1 MRRVALVLV
10 LAALSLP
17 LWSQEVAVFVD
28 HRSLIVLSHR
38 VDGDWTYFK
47 IGNGEMA
54 VPSNTVLK
62 IAHEGVAMP
71 SPQAFSP
78 AVSPSPGQGGPGWR
92 AEQPVSRP
100 QMAPP
105 QRPPAPAF
113 DEPEPEDEPEADA
126 DEPDEEEKPEE
137 KPPLAPQNPNMPNL
151 PFRPGMPP
159 TLAPGTM
166 PTMPPGT
173 HPGTTTTNTTKAPFT
188 TTSEDP

>member
-54 VPSNTVLK
+54 VLSKTVLK
-62 IAHEGVAMP
+62 IAKEAVAVP

-113 DEPEPEDEPEADA
+113 DETDSDDESGTDA
-126 DEPDEEEKPEE
+126 DEPDDEQPDEKPA
-137 KPPLAPQNPNMPNL
+137 PPPQNPNMPNL
-151 PFRPGMPP
+151 PYRPGMPP
-159 TLAPGTM
+159 TMIPGSM
-166 PTMPPGT
+166 PTMPPGMQ
-173 HPGTTTTNTTKAPFT
+173 PGVTTTNSARGPFT
-188 TTSEDP
+188 TPPEDP